1 MRLNM
6 NIGQAVKRL
15 PPWGQAVVV
24 IGVGVA
30 GWVVYS
36 RVRGSITRA
45 RQLRESRQTLQSVSK
60 DLAALAK
67 AGVRPSYPEAQ
78 YKIWADALFAC
89 YAGWGT
95 CGDVSA
101 LLTGTDADI
110 FVSMKNDADV
120 LKLITAFGIRKI
132 PSGRFNP
139 MPDFE
144 GSLPAVIRDENS
156 TNYINGI
163 NRRFEKVGIK
173 YRF

>member
-1 MRLNM
+1 MKV

-36 RVRGSITRA
+36 RIRGMALRS
-45 RQLRESRQTLQSVSK
+45 RQLRESRQTLQSVAT
-60 DLAALAK
+60 DLSNLTR
-67 AGVRPSYPEAQ
+67 AGIRPSYPEAQ

-110 FVSMKNDADV
+110 FVAMKNDADV
-120 LKLITAFGIRKI
+120 LKLISAFGIRKI

-156 TNYINGI
+156 TAYINGI